1 MAGKPFS
8 AFTELSQATKDVL
21 EAQGFKNATPVQ
33 EATIPLFA
41 GNKDVAVDACTG
53 SGKTLA
59 FVVPIIEKMMKLEQP
74 LKRHQ
79 VGAFIVSPTREL
91 ARQIHAVAQP
101 FVAPLPWMQSV
112 LLVGGTDPAADVAA
126 LKSHGGHLLIG
137 TPGRLDDV
145 VQRCSFLDM
154 KTVEVLVLDE
164 ADRLLDMGFK
174 AQLDSLMGKLPRQR
188 RTGLFSATQTEAVE
202 ALARAGLRN
211 PVRVAVAVT
220 HKAAAV
226 EETEN
231 GGGTKK
237 KKSSSFSALKEEQAT
252 NNDIQQQQ
260 ITPST
265 LTVQY
270 RVVDTSEKLP
280 QLAAF
285 LASHPTEKIIV
296 YFLTCACVDYFT
308 TALPRLAACKKI
320 SFHALHGRMK
330 QAARET
336 TLASFAGA
344 TSGVLLATDVAA
356 RGLDIPDVHWVVQH
370 DPPQDPSAFVHRCGR
385 TARMGRSGSALAFLT
400 PAELPYV
407 DFLKLRKIPL
417 TEETPEDLDNLEF
430 TKTEEEKKSLKNAL
444 TFLKRESESDRA
456 VMEAGTKAFVSYIRA
471 YKEHHCKYIFRL
483 EDVPLGRLAASFALL
498 KLPRMPEAKKA
509 SRLAA
514 AGELEGFV
522 QSEIDP
528 ESVRFKDKVREK
540 QRQAVLKQRAAAAAA
555 GGEGEGGSNFKKNGN
570 KRKEA
575 ASAPTAA
582 AGALQPRLTA
592 AKRRQ
597 LEARQ
602 EFNELNDEYALLR
615 KLKKGKISQREY
627 DVAAGLSS
635 DDDDAGGTGGKKKN
649 ASSAGGGD
657 VQSNGKKV
665 SDGGDA
671 SATGAI
677 DYPSSCITGAHGAVK
692 KAVVLPKVGGKN
704 LVVQATMKKA
714 KKKMRKERIRAAK
727 AAAGVGGNTI

>member
-1 MAGKPFS
+1 
-8 AFTELSQATKDVL
+8 
-21 EAQGFKNATPVQ
+21 
-33 EATIPLFA
+33 
-41 GNKDVAVDACTG
+41 
-53 SGKTLA
+53 
-59 FVVPIIEKMMKLEQP
+59 
-74 LKRHQ
+74 
-79 VGAFIVSPTREL
+79 
-91 ARQIHAVAQP
+91 
-101 FVAPLPWMQSV
+101 MQSG

-126 LKSHGGHLLIG
+126 LKSRGGHLLIG

-145 VQRCSFLDM
+145 VQRCSFLDL

-220 HKAAAV
+220 HKAAAAAD
-226 EETEN
+226 EDATET
-231 GGGTKK
+231 GRGTLK
-237 KKSSSFSALKEEQAT
+237 KKSSSLEEEKSNT
-252 NNDIQQQQ
+252 NTNQHQQ

-308 TALPRLAACKKI
+308 TVLPRLAACKKL

-400 PAELPYV
+400 RAELPYV

-417 TEETPEDLDNLEF
+417 TEQTPEDFDTLGLSTSEEG
-430 TKTEEEKKSLKNAL
+430 KTSLKNAL
-444 TFLKRESESDRA
+444 TFLRKESESDRA

-509 SRLAA
+509 SRLAS

-540 QRQAVLKQRAAAAAA
+540 QRQAVLKQRAAAAAET
-555 GGEGEGGSNFKKNGN
+555 GVEGGSKSEKNGN
-570 KRKEA
+570 KRKGA
-575 ASAPTAA
+575 APTSAA

-602 EFNELNDEYALLR
+602 EFIELNDEYALLR

-635 DDDDAGGTGGKKKN
+635 DDDEKGGTARKEKHVSSSSGGQSKGKKDFN
-649 ASSAGGGD
+649 GDDDATAPGAFNNQSSSLNGPH
-657 VQSNGKKV
+657 GKK
-665 SDGGDA
+665 A
-671 SATGAI
+671 A
-677 DYPSSCITGAHGAVK
+677 
-692 KAVVLPKVGGKN
+692 VLPIVGRKN
-704 LVVQATMKKA
+704 LVAQATMKKA
-714 KKKMRKERIRAAK
+714 KKKMRKAKIRAAK
-727 AAAGVGGNTI
+727 AAAGAGGNNKVLD

>member
-1 MAGKPFS
+1 
-8 AFTELSQATKDVL
+8 
-21 EAQGFKNATPVQ
+21 
-33 EATIPLFA
+33 
-41 GNKDVAVDACTG
+41 
-53 SGKTLA
+53 
-59 FVVPIIEKMMKLEQP
+59 
-74 LKRHQ
+74 
-79 VGAFIVSPTREL
+79 
-91 ARQIHAVAQP
+91 
-101 FVAPLPWMQSV
+101 MQSG

-145 VQRCSFLDM
+145 VQRCSFLDL

-211 PVRVAVAVT
+211 PVRVAVAVAR
-220 HKAAAV
+220 KAAAFK
-226 EETEN
+226 EAEN
-231 GGGTKK
+231 EGGKK
-237 KKSSSFSALKEEQAT
+237 KRKSSSSSALEEEQAT
-252 NNDIQQQQ
+252 TNNNQHQQ

-265 LTVQY
+265 LTVHY
-270 RVVDTSEKLP
+270 RVVDTSEKLS

-285 LASHPTEKIIV
+285 LASHPSEKIIV
-296 YFLTCACVDYFT
+296 YFLTCACVDYFA

-417 TEETPEDLDNLEF
+417 TEETSQNLDNLE
-430 TKTEEEKKSLKNAL
+430 TIRSEAAKESLKNAL
-444 TFLKRESESDRA
+444 TFLRKESESDRA

-483 EDVPLGRLAASFALL
+483 EDVPLGCLAASFALL

-509 SRLAA
+509 SRLAS
-514 AGELEGFV
+514 AGKLEGFV

-528 ESVRFKDKVREK
+528 ESVRFRDKSREK
-540 QRQAVLKQRAAAAAA
+540 QRQAVLKQRAAAAAEA
-555 GGEGEGGSNFKKNGN
+555 DNEVDSKSEKNGS
-570 KRKEA
+570 KRKGA
-575 ASAPTAA
+575 ASAPTSAA

-615 KLKKGKISQREY
+615 KLKKGKISQRDY

-635 DDDDAGGTGGKKKN
+635 DNDDDSDTGRKKNKNVSSGGQSKGKKDFN
-649 ASSAGGGD
+649 GD
-657 VQSNGKKV
+657 
-665 SDGGDA
+665 DA
-671 SATGAI
+671 TATGAFNK
-677 DYPSSCITGAHGAVK
+677 PSSSLKGNYGDTK
-692 KAVVLPKVGGKN
+692 KAALLPKVGGKN
-704 LVVQATMKKA
+704 LVAQATMKKA

-727 AAAGVGGNTI
+727 AAAGAGG

>member
-1 MAGKPFS
+1 MHRLWQNSSVRGTHYRKDDETGAATQTSSGKPLKKNQKNLS
-8 AFTELSQATKDVL
+8 AALNSFPPPPSFFLQL
-21 EAQGFKNATPVQ
+21 
-33 EATIPLFA
+33 PLLLF
-41 GNKDVAVDACTG
+41 
-53 SGKTLA
+53 
-59 FVVPIIEKMMKLEQP
+59 
-74 LKRHQ
+74 Q

-101 FVAPLPWMQSV
+101 FVASLSWMQSV
-112 LLVGGTDPAADVAA
+112 LLVGGTDPSADVSA

-145 VQRCSFLDM
+145 VQRCSFLDL

-220 HKAAAV
+220 HKAASFVDDGDEAA
-226 EETEN
+226 EN
-231 GGGTKK
+231 GKK
-237 KKSSSFSALKEEQAT
+237 KKKKTSSSAADASEG
-252 NNDIQQQQ
+252 DIANANTQQQ

-265 LTVQY
+265 LSVQY

-285 LASHPTEKIIV
+285 LAAHPTEKIIV
-296 YFLTCACVDYFT
+296 YFLTCACVDYFA
-308 TALPRLAACKKI
+308 TALPRLPACKKI
-320 SFHALHGRMK
+320 AFHALHGRMK

-336 TLASFAGA
+336 TLASFASA

-417 TEETPEDLDNLEF
+417 TEENPEDLDSIGQGLN
-430 TKTEEEKKSLKNAL
+430 SAL
-444 TFLKRESESDRA
+444 TFLRKESESDRA

-483 EDVPLGRLAASFALL
+483 EDVPLGHLAASFALL

-509 SRLAA
+509 SRLAS
-514 AGELEGFV
+514 AGQLDGFV
-522 QSEIDP
+522 QSTIDP
-528 ESVRFKDKVREK
+528 ETVRFKDKTREK
-540 QRQAVLKQRAAAAAA
+540 QRQAVLKQRAAKEAEEGITTKNQKRKAPNGAPAAAA
-555 GGEGEGGSNFKKNGN
+555 
-570 KRKEA
+570 A
-575 ASAPTAA
+575 MAQ
-582 AGALQPRLTA
+582 QPRLTA

-615 KLKKGKISQREY
+615 KLKKGKITQREY
-627 DVAAGLSS
+627 DVAAGLS
-635 DDDDAGGTGGKKKN
+635 DDDNEGGGKKKKN
-649 ASSAGGGD
+649 ATGGG
-657 VQSNGKKV
+657 QSNGKKD
-665 SDGGDA
+665 SSNGNDA
-671 SATGAI
+671 TAENGVGNNK
-677 DYPSSCITGAHGAVK
+677 SSLGTTTTTTTTT
-692 KAVVLPKVGGKN
+692 KASSVALPKIGGRN
-704 LVVQATMKKA
+704 LVAEATMKKA
-714 KKKMRKERIRAAK
+714 KKKMRKERMRAAK
-727 AAAGVGGNTI
+727 AAGGGDNSKP

>member
-1 MAGKPFS
+1 
-8 AFTELSQATKDVL
+8 
-21 EAQGFKNATPVQ
+21 
-33 EATIPLFA
+33 
-41 GNKDVAVDACTG
+41 
-53 SGKTLA
+53 
-59 FVVPIIEKMMKLEQP
+59 
-74 LKRHQ
+74 
-79 VGAFIVSPTREL
+79 
-91 ARQIHAVAQP
+91 
-101 FVAPLPWMQSV
+101 MQSA
-112 LLVGGTDPAADVAA
+112 LLVGGTDPSADVAA
-126 LKSHGGHLLIG
+126 LKSQGGHLLIG

-174 AQLDSLMGKLPRQR
+174 AQLDSLMAKLPRQR

-220 HKAAAV
+220 HKRA
-226 EETEN
+226 EERDEED
-231 GGGTKK
+231 GTMKRK
-237 KKSSSFSALKEEQAT
+237 KKSSSSSAAAEEAEQ
-252 NNDIQQQQ
+252 NSNHHQQ

-285 LASHPTEKIIV
+285 LASHPDEKIIV
-296 YFLTCACVDYFT
+296 YFLTCACVDYFA
-308 TALPRLAACKKI
+308 TALPRLSACKKL

-330 QAARET
+330 QAVRET

-400 PAELPYV
+400 PAEIPYV
-407 DFLKLRKIPL
+407 DFLNLRKIPL
-417 TEETPEDLDNLEF
+417 TEEPPEDLDKVDNSGTN
-430 TKTEEEKKSLKNAL
+430 TKESLKNAL
-444 TFLKRESESDRA
+444 TFLRRESELDRA

-483 EDVPLGRLAASFALL
+483 EDVPLGHLAASFALL

-509 SRLAA
+509 SRLAS

-522 QSEIDP
+522 QSEVDP
-528 ESVRFKDKVREK
+528 ETVKFKDKVREK
-540 QRQAVLKQRAAAAAA
+540 QRQAVLKQRAEKDA
-555 GGEGEGGSNFKKNGN
+555 EEGGGSGGDKSN
-570 KRKEA
+570 KRKGGPKSSGGGAAPA
-575 ASAPTAA
+575 ASAS
-582 AGALQPRLTA
+582 ALQPRLTA

-627 DVAAGLSS
+627 DVAAGLS
-635 DDDDAGGTGGKKKN
+635 DDDDEEEGKKK
-649 ASSAGGGD
+649 SGSGGGGA
-657 VQSNGKKV
+657 QSNLGKKDV
-665 SDGGDA
+665 SDTAGAATAGD
-671 SATGAI
+671 SMQK
-677 DYPSSCITGAHGAVK
+677 PSRNNGTTNMS
-692 KAVVLPKVGGKN
+692 LPRVGGKN
-704 LVVQATMKKA
+704 LVAEATLKKA

-727 AAAGVGGNTI
+727 AAAAVAEKASKH